1 MRVFVRLLDAY
12 LKTPHISLSLLTLIY
27 HVPVFASGPSAT
39 KNSPVLRSGMWIIA
53 LALVAVPLVSAC
65 SWSYLTWGLR
75 SKSADPLF
83 RFVRNGKAGYIDDT
97 GRIIIEPT
105 LPAGD
110 NSSGEFHE
118 GLLAVKEQDGFR
130 YVDRSGSIVLT
141 SDAWLAFDFSSGL
154 APASLY
160 AGFPADKFPKWGFID
175 RRGNFT
181 IPAQYYGVDPFSE
194 GLARVSVAAEV
205 GSTGYVD
212 SSGQFVIPPRLTYGA
227 SFHEGRAA
235 VIIDGPCRI
244 TNGGS
249 CAPAEFRPTTRNASY
264 DCRYAFIDK
273 TGAPISSLR
282 FDQAGDFSEGLAPAV
297 VDGLWGYVDLSGQVS
312 IPPRFEWAES
322 FSDGLAAVRQDGKTG
337 FIDHSG
343 RFVIAPKFEG
353 AESFS
358 DGRALVSKMISQG
371 NWAYTF
377 IDRSGHTAFRGEY
390 MSATSFNHGL
400 AHVQTGKGR
409 FSWINPSG
417 KAVFS
422 YVSQ

>member
-1 MRVFVRLLDAY
+1 M
-12 LKTPHISLSLLTLIY
+12 
-27 HVPVFASGPSAT
+27 
-39 KNSPVLRSGMWIIA
+39 
-53 LALVAVPLVSAC
+53 ALVAVPLVSAC
-65 SWSYLTWGLR
+65 SWSHLIWGLR
-75 SKSADPLF
+75 NKSADPLF
-83 RFVRNGKAGYIDDT
+83 RFVRSGKAGYIDVT
-97 GRIIIEPT
+97 GRIVIEPT

-110 NSSGEFHE
+110 NFFGEFHE
-118 GLLAVKEQDGFR
+118 GLLAVKDQSGFR
-130 YVDRSGSIVLT
+130 YIDRSGNIVLT

-154 APASLY
+154 APASRY

-175 RRGNFT
+175 RKGNFA
-181 IPAQYYGVDPFSE
+181 IPAQYFWADPFSE

-205 GSTGYVD
+205 CSTGYVD
-212 SSGQFVIPPRLTYGA
+212 AGGQFVIPPRLTYGA

-249 CAPAEFRPTTRNASY
+249 CAPAEFRPTERNASY

-297 VDGLWGYVDLSGQVS
+297 IDGLWGYVNLSGQVS
-312 IPPRFEWAES
+312 IPPRFQWAES
-322 FSDGLAAVRQDGKTG
+322 FSDGLAAVGQGGKAG

-343 RFVIAPKFEG
+343 RYVIPPRFEA

-358 DGRALVSKMISQG
+358 DGRALVSKMISLG
-371 NWAYTF
+371 GRANSF
-377 IDRSGHTAFRGEY
+377 IDRSGNTAFRGEY
-390 MSATSFNHGL
+390 MAATSLNHGL

-422 YVSQ
+422 QVSQ